1 MVYKLNINQFIYTL
15 RQHSDLHL
23 WNDGDPGPEVLK
35 PDLGDVLVVDADA
48 AARRLQDTEQSQWQ
62 AGFTF
67 TQFIITPDQWP
78 CAMLH

>member
-1 MVYKLNINQFIYTL
+1 MVYKLNINQFIYIVW
-15 RQHSDLHL
+15 QHSDLHL
-23 WNDGDPGPEVLK
+23 WNDGDPGPEVLE
-35 PDLGDVLVVDADA
+35 PDLGNVLVVDADA

-67 TQFIITPDQWP
+67 TKFIISPDQWP